1 MTAPNEANPIWRAR
15 FVLLRAGVRCLAPAC
30 WLLQQA
36 GASPQP
42 PVCESQR
49 DPPCG
54 SSPSQSG
61 LS

>member
-15 FVLLRAGVRCLAPAC
+15 FVFLRAVVKCLAPAC

-36 GASPQP
+36 GAFPQP

-49 DPPCG
+49 DQLCW

>member
-1 MTAPNEANPIWRAR
+1 MTAPNEAKSNLARAVFASEPR
-15 FVLLRAGVRCLAPAC
+15 SRGLAPAC

-36 GASPQP
+36 GAFPQP